1 MLPETESA
9 VVTLATRV
17 IEYWPVRSPETV
29 FDFLDNAAEMGRV
42 HALVEA
48 VEVLGRADEQRA
60 AKLVLELLH
69 AAMQE
74 LQHTREGCCHGQR
87 LERELGPGFTRR
99 DPMRC
104 LDLRR
109 RGEPVALC
117 PLCVPGGEIHKLWA
131 IDPAVPLP

>member
-9 VVTLATRV
+9 IEALATRV
-17 IEYWPVRSPETV
+17 IEYWPVRSADTI
-29 FDFLDNAAEMGRV
+29 FDFLENAAEFGRV

-48 VEVLGRADEQRA
+48 VEVLGRSDEQHA

-69 AAMQE
+69 VAMGE
-74 LQHTREGCCHGQR
+74 LQHTREGRCHGQR
-87 LERELGPGFTRR
+87 LEREYSGFTRR

-104 LDLRR
+104 IDLRR

-117 PLCVPGGEIHKLWA
+117 PLCVPGGEIHKKWA
-131 IDPAVPLP
+131 IDPAVPFP